1 MYIWVK
7 LRNLFTGKN
16 MNFQQHKSPE
26 NKGLENESMTPKIY
40 LSPFI
45 KSRTEMAQQNPGEQ
59 KVLGS

>member
-16 MNFQQHKSPE
+16 MNFQKHKSPE
-26 NKGLENESMTPKIY
+26 NKSLENESMTPKIY

-45 KSRTEMAQQNPGEQ
+45 KSRT
-59 KVLGS
+59 